1 MRSKPN
7 SFIGLLA
14 IDKSVRALK
23 FGHDIGKEDLLDEI
37 RSYDM
42 GQETSLFP

>member
-1 MRSKPN
+1 MRAKLN
-7 SFIGLLA
+7 FFIGPLA
-14 IDKSVRALK
+14 PDKSVLALK

>member
-1 MRSKPN
+1 MRAKLN
-7 SFIGLLA
+7 FFIGPLA
-14 IDKSVRALK
+14 PDKSVRALK

>member
-1 MRSKPN
+1 MRAKLN
-7 SFIGLLA
+7 FFIGLLA
-14 IDKSVRALK
+14 PDKSVRALK